1 MTAGETLG
9 FNWHHKPIC
18 KSSGYPDSLWQLHS
32 SLEPLKIVERNIANN
47 KLCYIILST
56 MALLW
61 EFSPHLWFSKPQEDK
76 TQ

>member
-1 MTAGETLG
+1 MRCCPNQQCQLLLTVLSTGGHSKFYEVDNYTL
-9 FNWHHKPIC
+9 K
-18 KSSGYPDSLWQLHS
+18 
-32 SLEPLKIVERNIANN
+32 PLKIIERNIANS

-61 EFSPHLWFSKPQEDK
+61 ELSPHLWFSKPQEDK